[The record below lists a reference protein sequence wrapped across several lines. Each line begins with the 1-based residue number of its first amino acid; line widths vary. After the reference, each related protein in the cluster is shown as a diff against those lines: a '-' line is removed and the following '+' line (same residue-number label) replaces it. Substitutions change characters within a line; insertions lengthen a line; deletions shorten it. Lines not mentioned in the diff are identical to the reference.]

1 VACDPEELFK
11 TKQAPDVGNIQTD
24 AENFTVDPGDTV
36 NFWIEASNPEE
47 GELNYEWSVKD
58 RDGNHIGV
66 FIGSSKTKSVK
77 WKAPI
82 SGGRYDVQVKV
93 SNNDKSTTKTE
104 TLTVLSLVAPLVNIL
119 SPEPDDYLV
128 QYQNITIQSEIIHPL
143 GIYQAILVVNDTLNI
158 EVISGNNSESYNFT
172 WKVTLGAGSAE
183 LKIIAEANRTGAIGA
198 DSINVNIEGVV
209 PGKINE

>member
-1 VACDPEELFK
+1 MACDPEKLFK
-11 TKQAPDVGNIQTD
+11 TKQPPDVGKIQTD

-36 NFWIEASNPEE
+36 NFWVEASNPEE

-58 RDGNHIGV
+58 RDGNHVGV
-66 FIGSSKTKSVK
+66 FIGSSKTENVK

-82 SGGRYDVQVKV
+82 NGGRYDVQVEV
-93 SNNDKSTTKTE
+93 SNNDESVIKTE

-128 QYQNITIQSEIIHPL
+128 QYQNLTIHTEIIHPL
-143 GIYQAILVVNDTLNI
+143 GIYQAILVVNDTLSI
-158 EVISGNNSESYNFT
+158 EVISGNSSESYNFT
-172 WKVTLGAGSAE
+172 WKVNVGAGTAE
-183 LKIIAEANRTGAIGA
+183 IKIIAEANRTGAIGA